1 MDLESKFLYLPDPLF
16 LKIMIH
22 NFDPVFIDLGLIQIR
37 WYSVAYIAGIILGWI
52 YVIKIIKKMAKKYNF
67 LVIKPE
73 VFSEL
78 IIYLVLGIVL
88 GGRIGYVIFYNSEY
102 YSQNLFEILKL
113 WEGGMSFHGGL
124 LGVII
129 ATIIFSKIKRINFF
143 YFTDIICCVAP
154 IGLFL
159 GRIANFING
168 ELFGKISTLPW
179 AVVFPNNG
187 NISRHPSQI
196 YEAILEGIVLFILIN
211 FFALKK
217 QLLLRA
223 GYVSGLFLIF
233 YSIARIIGEN
243 FREPDKHLGYFFNYF
258 SMGVLLSLA
267 TFLAG
272 CFIIFLIKNNEQNN

>member
-1 MDLESKFLYLPDPLF
+1 
-16 LKIMIH
+16 MIVH
-22 NFDPVFIDLGLIQIR
+22 NFDPVFIDLGVFQIR
-37 WYSVAYIAGIILGWI
+37 WYSVAYIVGIILSWICAIKIIKRMANKYNFTPIKHTDFDDLIIFLIIGIILG
-52 YVIKIIKKMAKKYNF
+52 
-67 LVIKPE
+67 
-73 VFSEL
+73 
-78 IIYLVLGIVL
+78 
-88 GGRIGYVIFYNSEY
+88 GRLGYVIFYNFEY
-102 YSQNLFEILKL
+102 YSKNLFEILKL

-143 YFTDIICCVAP
+143 YFADIICCVAP

-159 GRIANFING
+159 GRIANFVNG
-168 ELFGKISTLPW
+168 ELFGKISNLPW
-179 AVVFPNNG
+179 AVIFPDGG

-196 YEAILEGIVLFILIN
+196 YEAILEGIVLFFLIN

-217 QLLLRA
+217 QLLLKA

-258 SMGVLLSLA
+258 SMGTLLSFA

-272 CFIIFLIKNNEQNN
+272 CFIIFLIKSNEKNN